1 MTELDIGEQMNAQK
15 SGSATRDPKS
25 CAKTI
30 FPLVLEV
37 WSTETFIF
45 EAFNLKKIH
54 LIKISFHL
62 KPFTYKII
70 RS

>member
-45 EAFNLKKIH
+45 EAFNLKKSI
-54 LIKISFHL
+54 
-62 KPFTYKII
+62 
-70 RS
+70 